1 MLFLSCGWHLVFEEA
16 LLYDATRVMT
26 LRERLK

>member
-16 LLYDATRVMT
+16 LRDLATRVMT